1 MARRRVAR
9 DSEVARLINQF
20 EQAVDGHPWHGDS
33 LMTILRRV
41 RYPAANSRPAG
52 ASHSIREIVRHLTAW
67 MDEVRSRT
75 EGEPADEPAAG
86 DWPRAAADGPAAWK
100 KEVAAL
106 SAAHRALVSDLKAL
120 SDAALAEPI
129 NDPRNRRTG
138 KGVTRYVLLHGQVQH
153 LAYHA
158 GQIALLAKIAR

>member
-1 MARRRVAR
+1 MAHRPVAR
-9 DSEVARLINQF
+9 DTEVARLINEF

-33 LMTILRRV
+33 LTTILGRI
-41 RYPAANSRPAG
+41 RYPAANARPAG
-52 ASHSIREIVRHLTAW
+52 ASHSVREIVRHLTAW
-67 MDEVRSRT
+67 MDEVRGRT
-75 EGEPADEPAAG
+75 AGDPAGEPAAG

-100 KEVAAL
+100 REVAAL
-106 SAAHRALVSDLKAL
+106 TAAHRALVTDLEAL
-120 SDAALAEPI
+120 SDARLFEPI